1 MIDLT
6 PHQEIVLSYL
16 EGLAEEGKVVPRI
29 GQIAEETGVGE
40 STVTSII
47 LALDRRGL
55 IHLTRH
61 RTAHKGARNLW
72 AIEVTIART
81 GKKTAPIDT
90 REIPTLKRAE
100 IHGAVPCF
108 KCGCRPDVCECGRK
122 KSD

>member
-1 MIDLT
+1 MIELT

-16 EGLAEEGKVVPRI
+16 EGLAEAGEAVPRTS
-29 GQIAEETGVGE
+29 QIAEETGVGE
-40 STVTSII
+40 SSVTSII

-72 AIEVTIART
+72 AIEVTIVRT
-81 GKKTAPIDT
+81 GKKTAPVDT
-90 REIPTLKRAE
+90 GKIPKLKRAE

-108 KCGCRPDVCECGRK
+108 KCGCRPDVCGCGRGG
-122 KSD
+122 